1 MKTPKLHLHICI
13 AALAISAGPLIA
25 QNAKDK
31 TKPERPKLEVCFA
44 LDTTGSMG
52 GLIQGAKDKIWSIA
66 NEMVSTK
73 PAPEI
78 RFGLI
83 GYRDKGDAY
92 ITKVFDLSE
101 DIDAIYGHLME
112 FQAQGGGDGPES
124 VNQALHEAVTK
135 MSWSKSRDV
144 LKIIFLVGD
153 APPHMDYQDDVKYPE
168 VCQLAMKKDL
178 IINTIQC
185 GAMGGTAEIWKEI
198 ATKAEGEYA
207 AILQSGGT
215 VAIATPFDAEIS
227 EINRKLNATVVG
239 YGDRRARMTATGKVA
254 AASGAKAEAAADRA
268 EFLIKAAPAAA
279 DPFAAPAG
287 GGGAKVI
294 SGDEDL
300 IALLAEEKVKL
311 AEIEEEK
318 LPETLKKMTPAERET
333 HIAKLR
339 EERKAL
345 QEKMAALVK
354 QRGAFV
360 VEEKKRL
367 AAEGKA
373 DGFDS
378 KVKSIIRDQAKAKGI
393 KYGTE

>member
-1 MKTPKLHLHICI
+1 MKTPKLHLSISI
-13 AALAISAGPLIA
+13 AALIVSAGSLIA
-25 QNAKDK
+25 QDVKDK
-31 TKPERPKLEVCFA
+31 AKPERPKLEVCFV

-92 ITKVFDLSE
+92 ITKIFDLSE
-101 DIDAIYGHLME
+101 DIDAIYGHLMD
-112 FQAQGGGDGPES
+112 FQAKGGGDGPES

-135 MSWSKSRDV
+135 MGWNKSRDV

-185 GAMGGTAEIWKEI
+185 GNMGGTAEIWKEI

-207 AILQSGGT
+207 AILQTGGT
-215 VAIATPFDAEIS
+215 VAIATPYDAEIS

-239 YGDRRARMTATGKVA
+239 YGDRRARMLATGKVA

-268 EFLIKAAPAAA
+268 EFLIKSAPAA
-279 DPFAAPAG
+279 DPFADL

-300 IALLAEEKVKL
+300 IALLAEDKVKL

-318 LPETLKKMTPAERET
+318 LPQELKKMSQEEREA

-339 EERKAL
+339 EERMAL
-345 QEKMAALVK
+345 QKKMAALVK
-354 QRGAFV
+354 ERGAFV

-367 AAEGKA
+367 AAEGKS
-373 DGFDS
+373 DGFDL
-378 KVKSIIRDQAKAKGI
+378 KVKTMIRDQAKAKGI
-393 KYGTE
+393 NYGTE